1 MKKVSL
7 ILIIMSSIGI
17 VLGQIITFI
26 NPTIVSR
33 RITGGSFIGLGIGA
47 ILFGIYMLKSNQ
59 K

>member
-1 MKKVSL
+1 MKRISL
-7 ILIIMSSIGI
+7 ILIIISSIGI
-17 VLGQIITFI
+17 ILGQIITFI
-26 NPTIVSR
+26 NSTVVSQ